1 MDTPRSNGGLKI
13 KLPKIQFN
21 APVIITYTL
30 ICFVVL
36 MFGYATGGK
45 STMTVFTC
53 YRTALSDPMMYLR
66 AFTYVFG
73 HKDMSHFF
81 SNFSLIV
88 LVGPMLE
95 EKYGSKK
102 MLIMMAV
109 TALVGGVAN
118 LLFFPQT
125 ALLGA
130 SGIVFLFIVVASCTS
145 FKSGSI
151 PLTLILVV
159 VIYIGQEIVTG
170 ITANDSISQLTH
182 ILGGACG
189 VFFGLY
195 YNRDGAA
202 AAKTE

>member
-1 MDTPRSNGGLKI
+1 MDTPKSNGGLKI

-45 STMTVFTC
+45 STLHVFTC
-53 YRTALSDPMMYLR
+53 YRTELSDPMMYVR
-66 AFTYVFG
+66 TFTYVFG

-81 SNFSLIV
+81 NNFSLIV

-118 LLFFPQT
+118 LLLT
-125 ALLGA
+125 TSGLLGA

-145 FKSGSI
+145 VKSGSI

-170 ITANDSISQLTH
+170 ITANDSVSQLTH

-202 AAKTE
+202 KTE

>member
-1 MDTPRSNGGLKI
+1 MDTPKSNGGLKL
-13 KLPKIQFN
+13 KLPKIEFN
-21 APVIITYTL
+21 APVIISYTIL
-30 ICFVVL
+30 CFIVL
-36 MFGYATGGK
+36 MFGYATGGN
-45 STMTVFTC
+45 STMKVFTC
-53 YRTALSDPMMYLR
+53 YRTALTDPMMYVR

-73 HKDMSHFF
+73 HKDMTHYF

-88 LVGPMLE
+88 LAGPMLE

-102 MLIMMAV
+102 LMLMMAV
-109 TALVGGVAN
+109 TALIGGIAN
-118 LLFFPQT
+118 LLLT
-125 ALLGA
+125 SSGLLGA
-130 SGIVFLFIVVASCTS
+130 SGIVFLFIILASCTS

-151 PLTLILVV
+151 PLTLLLVA

-195 YNRDGAA
+195 FNRGD
-202 AAKTE
+202 AKKTA